1 MSFLKKRI
9 RGVAGVIILV
19 FFIAA
24 GIVGFRFYQRIY
36 GANMLVTDRDNP
48 FLYIST
54 GTEYEQVCT
63 LLSGAGLE
71 NINSFRWVAEK
82 MNYPNK
88 VKAGRY
94 RLYDNMSNIE
104 LVRML
109 RSGRQTPVKVI
120 FNNIRS
126 GYRLAGTVA
135 RSIEADSSGMVHLLA
150 DSMYLLKLN
159 LTPQTVLSLFIPNT
173 YEFFWNTSASGF
185 MERMEKEHNRF
196 WTDDR
201 RQKARNLNMTP
212 VQASILASIIEEETQ
227 MDSEKPAMAGVYINR
242 LQRNMKLQAD
252 PTVRYAASDFT
263 IKRVLNKHKEIQSPY
278 NTYLHQG
285 LPPGPICI
293 PSIASLDAVLN
304 YTRHDY
310 LYFCA
315 KDDLSGYHNFAR
327 TLEQHNR
334 NAQAYQNALNKL
346 KIYR

>member
-1 MSFLKKRI
+1 MSFLKKRTRI
-9 RGVAGVIILV
+9 IAGVIIPV

-24 GIVGFRFYQRIY
+24 GTVGFRFYQRIY
-36 GANMLVTDRDNP
+36 GANMLVADRDNP
-48 FLYIST
+48 FVYIST
-54 GTEYEQVCT
+54 GTAYEQVCT

-71 NINSFRWVAEK
+71 NMASFRWVAEK

-109 RSGRQTPVKVI
+109 RSGRQAPVKVI

-126 GYRLAGTVA
+126 GSRLAGTVA
-135 RSIEADSSGMVHLLA
+135 RSIEADSSGMVQLLA
-150 DSMYLLKLN
+150 DSLYLLKLN

-173 YEFFWNTSASGF
+173 YEFLWNTSAAGF

-201 RQKARNLNMTP
+201 RQKALNLNMTP
-212 VQASILASIIEEETQ
+212 VQVSVLASIIEEETQ
-227 MDSEKPAMAGVYINR
+227 MDSEKPLMAGVYINR
-242 LQRNMKLQAD
+242 LLRNMKLQAD
-252 PTVRYAASDFT
+252 PTVRYAAGDFT
-263 IKRVLNKHKEIQSPY
+263 IKRVLNRHKEIRSPY

-304 YTRHDY
+304 YTKHDY

-334 NAQAYQNALNKL
+334 NAQAYQRALNKL